1 MSSDRIGFRDRVLG
15 AMSSHPAYLGR
26 RSRLWALLGFLPLFA
41 GVAVF
46 LASWKFGAV
55 TLLSLAKDWTTWLPL
70 VLALVA
76 FGFSA
81 GVTALL
87 VARASTVAAF
97 QSAAPRRAL
106 GFWGFLLGVGVVAGI
121 AFAMTRSDAL
131 RGALT
136 PESVA
141 SLRLVGHLVG
151 TLPVFLL
158 LMWLELGGAAV
169 DEWGEPAPRL
179 SKAQMA
185 RRVCS
190 LFAIFFAYLLPMLW
204 IDRVAAAL
212 DLYAA
217 HQREPAK
224 YPSDDVA
231 AEILRWI
238 PGLSYDKSAT
248 GPGVPVLDILSSAQD
263 VIAGLALLVPL
274 AGMTLF
280 VVSSAI
286 AFVATAKAVRRP
298 VAADE
303 IAKAEGYVLRPTG
316 ESWDAN
322 DGVTPRPKAARWRPA
337 DENDQT
343 REDRGDT
350 ADEPPEWLAEVR
362 EAVGEAME
370 LEWGE
375 VRRADGIA
383 TSPPSNRADLA
394 HLFATAFDPG
404 TGLAALPTKD
414 QVDALERFD
423 RLFSEFLAAEDRE
436 GLCVFPST
444 DVLVAGAPGSGRSTL
459 LLAAALHA
467 VVLRGQSALVLAPT
481 VEKAAAYV
489 RRLRDLASRGGVGW
503 HVAVGQIGSDEVR
516 SWADPFDPDQ
526 AAADADRPHRS
537 PVGSLPDI
545 LVGTP
550 HDYELHLY
558 GADHHH
564 AAVRRAL
571 LRLQVVLIEDV
582 SSFSTAERRH
592 LPFLIEKHRLVLAS
606 EHLPTQFLALAPDL
620 TDDAA
625 DYLTERL
632 FSERARVPVLRLRPP
647 ARPAPWILDVAA
659 AQPTE
664 AIEAIA
670 AACAGVDLRVVLW
683 RPGAGKQDRERLAS
697 RLGEAA
703 QRVQVVADLDE
714 LSADDGAATDIAVYR
729 SHTARQQTLALS
741 SHVAGAGTVLVRV
754 TRPGALQPLPEADT
768 SLPVLPSVESEALFV
783 AHLQSAVHYL
793 APFTPAPRDLFARIG
808 LRAAGLLQ
816 GLARRTPEFDALP
829 GLSLR
834 LDPPETVAEPVAAAR
849 GLEWAWVALQVDGH
863 TDRKLA
869 PPPPRPVEMLRPL
882 PRGGTIRGDAADDR
896 VYLGSAAV
904 DERVLAAWATQQSES
919 LDRMDLAFADD
930 LLHRHGAQTFV
941 PRDIEVT
948 ADGLRVRGEPFRDKD
963 QGERYLPIFD
973 ARITVP
979 PQARM
984 APDQGGIAPKA
995 LRWYQ
1000 GREDLGAIAAAQAQL
1015 YLTGAFDV
1023 TGAIQRLATPAPL
1036 HYPIRLGALL
1046 LGRERL
1052 AEGSIQSEREER
1064 TERAFVGVWDTR
1076 RREHVGGGALRPRP
1090 WPALALALTAGLRE
1104 ALPGLF
1110 DYCRLVAHRGPA
1122 DGVNDGRAFVLFVE
1136 PAATRG
1142 TVGSAMGKLLMDAE
1156 LTIAVL
1162 AGARRRLADVTPGDE
1177 DTYANLLVEARVLVG
1192 DGWYD
1197 EHADGERAVAA
1208 DVSDAIALLDD
1219 AMAEAR
1225 AKAQRGDRLREKR
1238 RAAEDG
1244 GG

>member
-1 MSSDRIGFRDRVLG
+1 
-15 AMSSHPAYLGR
+15 MSSHPAYLGR
-26 RSRLWALLGFLPLFA
+26 RSRLWALLGFLPLFG
-41 GVAVF
+41 GVALF

-97 QSAAPRRAL
+97 QSAAPRRAI
-106 GFWGFLLGVGVVAGI
+106 GFWGFLIGVGAVAGL

-131 RGALT
+131 RGLIT
-136 PESVA
+136 PDAVA
-141 SLRLVGHLVG
+141 SLRVIGHLVG

-179 SKAQMA
+179 TKGQAT
-185 RRVCS
+185 RRVFS

-238 PGLSYDKSAT
+238 PGLHYDKSAAGT
-248 GPGVPVLDILSSAQD
+248 GTPVLNILSGAQD

-286 AFVATAKAVRRP
+286 AFVATAKTVRRP
-298 VAADE
+298 VAADQ
-303 IAKAEGYVLRPTG
+303 IAKAEGFDLRPTG

-322 DGVTPRPKAARWRPA
+322 EGATPRPTTPRWRAADA
-337 DENDQT
+337 DEDAA
-343 REDRGDT
+343 DAAGDAA
-350 ADEPPEWLAEVR
+350 ADEPPTWLAKAR
-362 EAVGEAME
+362 EAVGEA
-370 LEWGE
+370 LDVEWGE

-383 TSPPSNRADLA
+383 SSPTSDRRDLA
-394 HLFATAFDPG
+394 HLFATAFDPKS
-404 TGLAALPTKD
+404 GLGALPTKD
-414 QVDALERFD
+414 QVDALECFD
-423 RLFSEFLAAEDRE
+423 RLFADFLAAEDRE

-444 DVLVAGAPGSGRSTL
+444 DVLVAGAPGSGRTTL

-481 VEKAAAYV
+481 VEKAATYV

-503 HVAVGQIGSDEVR
+503 HVAIGQIRSDDVR
-516 SWADPFDPDQ
+516 SWADPFDAQQ

-582 SSFSTAERRH
+582 ASFSTAERRH

-632 FSERARVPVLRLRPP
+632 FSERARVPVLRLRPS

-670 AACAGVDLRVVLW
+670 AACAGVDLRVVVW
-683 RPGAGKQDRERLAS
+683 RPGAGKQDRERLAA

-703 QRVQVVADLDE
+703 QRVQIVADLDE

-754 TRPGALQPLPEADT
+754 TRPGALEPLPEADK

-849 GLEWAWVALQVDGH
+849 GLEWAWVALRVDGH
-863 TDRKLA
+863 ADRKLA
-869 PPPPRPVEMLRPL
+869 PPPPRAVEMLRPL
-882 PRGGTIRGDAADDR
+882 PRGGTIRGDASDDR
-896 VYLGSAAV
+896 VHLGSAAV
-904 DERVLAAWATQQSES
+904 DERVLAAWSTQQSES

-1000 GREDLGAIAAAQAQL
+1000 GREDLGAVAVAQAQL

-1046 LGRERL
+1046 IGRERL
-1052 AEGSIQSEREER
+1052 TPGSIQAEREER
-1064 TERAFVGVWDTR
+1064 TERAFVGTWDTR
-1076 RREHVGGGALRPRP
+1076 RREHAGGGALRPQP
-1090 WPALALALTAGLRE
+1090 WPALGLALTAGLRE

-1162 AGARRRLADVTPGDE
+1162 AGARLRLAGVVPGDE
-1177 DTYANLLVEARVLVG
+1177 DTFANLLVEARVLVG

-1197 EHADGERAVAA
+1197 EHADGERSLATDVA
-1208 DVSDAIALLDD
+1208 DAIALLDD

-1225 AKAQRGDRLREKR
+1225 TKAQRGDRLREKR
-1238 RAAEDG
+1238 RAAEGDG
-1244 GG
+1244 G